1 MLTSKKKFSIVTSVI
16 AEGKNEQVSN
26 RVTARA
32 KVWVC
37 GRLIAVIAGFESRR
51 VYGRLYLP
59 AAVCCH
65 VEFFV
70 SG

>member
-16 AEGKNEQVSN
+16 AEGKNKQVSN

-37 GRLIAVIAGFESRR
+37 GRSIAVIAGSNPAGCMDACIF
-51 VYGRLYLP
+51 RLLC
-59 AAVCCH
+59 V
-65 VEFFV
+65 VM
-70 SG
+70 